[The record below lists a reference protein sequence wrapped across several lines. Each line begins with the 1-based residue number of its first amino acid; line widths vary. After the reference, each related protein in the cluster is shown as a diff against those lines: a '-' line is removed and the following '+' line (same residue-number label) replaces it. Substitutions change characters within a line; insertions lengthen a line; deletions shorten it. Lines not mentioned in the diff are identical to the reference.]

1 MTIRVKC
8 RCGKS
13 LKMATELAGKKLACP
28 QCKRP
33 FRISPEKLK
42 TMVSKRRSASRQT
55 PAARKS
61 KFNPTSPALVQQH
74 CSMKAVTEP
83 EIADL
88 SGELGLTP
96 GPVLAELESGE
107 QLSEH
112 LPGSSQFESS
122 IDGSRGTGADTV
134 STGGPVCPACGRNLL
149 LRAKICVQCGINVE
163 TGRSMITK
171 DDGRVDAAYVTAENV
186 IRWLSWIDPIGFCP
200 VASEAFG
207 LYKPYVIRGFAVFTI
222 LISFWFFFY
231 DWTGSP
237 KMQSYKNLMLWCGEA
252 EPTLDQISYYYE
264 VTRYGDVDALN
275 EKVVALAEENDQPE
289 DRVEPENRG
298 EIDERSES
306 EDLRVADVA
315 GVSIDEPVYYEVP
328 DELIL
333 RAYEGLPANQQCL
346 GRYHGYQLLT
356 NAFLHAGLFHLAGNL
371 LFLFVFGSRVNAL
384 IGSIATLVL
393 YPVLAIGASFIFYLS
408 ATDYPPTPA
417 LGASGAIMGLAGMYL
432 VLFPVHKV
440 HIATWLRWGLV
451 GGFRLSMKI
460 FGVRGY
466 WVVLFYISF
475 DIFWTLVENQTNIET
490 GTAHWAHLGG
500 FIMGVVLG
508 MALLVSR
515 LINARGG
522 DLFSALLGRR
532 AWALIGKP
540 RV

>member
-1 MTIRVKC
+1 VTIRVKC
-8 RCGKS
+8 KCGKS

-33 FRISPEKLK
+33 FRISLEKLK
-42 TMVSKRRSASRQT
+42 AMVAKRRSASRQT
-55 PAARKS
+55 QVARLPKP
-61 KFNPTSPALVQQH
+61 NRTPPALVQQH
-74 CSMKAVTEP
+74 RPLEAVSEP

-96 GPVLAELESGE
+96 GPILAELEAGE
-107 QLSEH
+107 QQSEL
-112 LPGSSQFESS
+112 LPGTPQFENR
-122 IDGSRGTGADTV
+122 IDGSPGMVTGTV
-134 STGGPVCPACGRNLL
+134 STGGPLCPACGRNLS
-149 LRAKICVQCGINVE
+149 LRARICVQCGINVE
-163 TGRSMITK
+163 TGRSIITK
-171 DDGRVDAAYVTAENV
+171 DDGRVDAAYITAENV

-207 LYKPYVIRGFAVFTI
+207 LYKPYVIRGIAIFTI

-252 EPTLDQISYYYE
+252 EPTLEQISYYYE

-275 EKVVALAEENDQPE
+275 EKVVVLAQENDLTDE
-289 DRVEPENRG
+289 RVEPENRG

-306 EDLRVADVA
+306 EDVGIADVE
-315 GVSIDEPVYYEVP
+315 DEPVYYEVP

-356 NAFLHAGLFHLAGNL
+356 NAFLHAGLFHLVGNL

-393 YPVLAIGASFIFYLS
+393 YPAMAIGASFIFYLS
-408 ATDYPPTPA
+408 ATGYPPTPA

-460 FGVRGY
+460 FGIRGY
-466 WVVLFYISF
+466 WVVLFYIAF
-475 DIFWTLVENQTNIET
+475 DVFWTLVESQTQIET

-508 MALLVSR
+508 LVLLVAR

-522 DLFSALLGRR
+522 DILSTLLGRH

-540 RV
+540 KA